1 MTSKLGLPACFA
13 CFIPAVLALLGCTR
27 DDFGT
32 RVEDAIVS
40 SEIKAKLASA
50 RLVDSYEIDV
60 NAEDGIV
67 RLRGTV
73 ESKAARAEAEEL
85 ARSTEGA
92 RRVINEIVITE
103 IGLGEAGSHRA
114 HGDAMSTTKVTA
126 KLAAELDLNPFA
138 TIDIDS
144 HQGVVT
150 LSGRVT
156 SEETR
161 ARAERLAR
169 QVDGVLEVRN
179 LLQVGDAGSHG
190 ESGEAEILLF
200 ART

>member
-1 MTSKLGLPACFA
+1 MTSKLGLSSRFA

-32 RVEDAIVS
+32 RVEDARVN
-40 SEIKAKLASA
+40 SEIKAKLAST
-50 RLVDSYEIDV
+50 RLIASSEVDV
-60 NAEDGIV
+60 NADDGVV

-73 ESKAARAEAEEL
+73 DSEAARAEAEEL

-92 RRVINEIVITE
+92 RRVINEIVINE
-103 IGLGEAGSHRA
+103 IELGDPVSEDA
-114 HGDAMSTTKVTA
+114 HGDAAITTRVTA
-126 KLAAELDLNPFA
+126 KLAAELDLNPFV
-138 TIDIDS
+138 IDVDS

-156 SEETR
+156 GEETR

-169 QVDGVLEVRN
+169 EVDGVREVRN
-179 LLQVGDAGSHG
+179 LLNVGDAGSRG
-190 ESGEAEILLF
+190 ESGETGILLF
-200 ART
+200 ARS